1 MWRDRYLKP
10 DRMGLGLC
18 ILHVVISIGTG
29 IVEGWQ
35 AGLHYFWWIPAMFL
49 LYIVGGLVISAVGLL
64 IFFLYNM
71 VRYGLYAGAVR
82 VWGLL
87 KRIFQ
92 KKP

>member
-1 MWRDRYLKP
+1 MRSYRYYGP
-10 DRMGLGLC
+10 DWFWCGLC

-29 IVEGWQ
+29 IAEGWQ

-49 LYIVGGLVISAVGLL
+49 LYIAGGLVILAVGLL
-64 IFFLYNM
+64 VFFIYNM

-82 VWGLL
+82 AWGLL